1 MAVNMSSSPPSV
13 AVLQQQSTPT
23 MVNADILGQTNA
35 NYMLENDDIDKNE
48 DKMMTDN
55 NLDGTENILEIDVP
69 EDEIGDKQIDDAD

>member
-69 EDEIGDKQIDDAD
+69 EDEIGDNQIDDAV

>member
-55 NLDGTENILEIDVP
+55 NLDGTENILDIDVP
-69 EDEIGDKQIDDAD
+69 EDEIGDKQIDDAG